1 MKYKSYTLK
10 NFKDIPQISKLTKK
24 QLFDIEVVGRVL
36 PFKTNNYVIN
46 NLIDWDNFEN
56 DPMFILNFPQK
67 GMLIPKYY
75 KKIADLLT
83 NEASKDTIA
92 KAVKEIRLQLNPQ
105 PNGQSHNV
113 PVFKGEKLLG
123 VQHKYRETVL
133 FFPTQGQT
141 CHAYCTFCF
150 RWPQFAGIKKLKFA
164 ASRINLLIDYIKQHP
179 SITDI
184 LITGGDPMTMNV
196 NIFERYINLIL
207 EADLPNLKTIRIGT
221 KSLSYWP
228 YRFTQDADANKL
240 LQLFEKVNNS
250 GKRLSLMAHIN
261 HHTELETQEVKKAIT
276 NIQNTGTIIRSQ
288 SPLLNHINA
297 KSEIWQEMWKQQVN
311 MGIIP
316 YYMFIARD
324 TGAQHYF
331 AVPLVK
337 AWDIFKDAYSRVSG
351 ICRTVRGPS
360 MSSNPGKIL
369 INGVSEINDEKVISL
384 SFIQGRNPDWVN
396 KPFFAKYD
404 DKAIWLN
411 DLEPAFGK
419 QEFFYEKDFLFD
431 NKINLLAYNINS
443 EEYCCKK
450 IKETGT
456 NLN

>member
-1 MKYKSYTLK
+1 MKYKSYTLN
-10 NFKDIPQISKLTKK
+10 NFKNIPQISKLTEK

-46 NLIDWDNFEN
+46 NLIDWDNFET

-67 GMLIPKYY
+67 GMLIPEHYNIISELL
-75 KKIADLLT
+75 KKSANQT
-83 NEASKDTIA
+83 TIA
-92 KAVKEIRLQLNPQ
+92 KAANKIRLQLNPQ
-105 PNGQSHNV
+105 PDGQSHNV
-113 PVFKGEKLLG
+113 PIFKGEKLLG
-123 VQHKYRETVL
+123 IQHKYRETIL

-150 RWPQFAGIKKLKFA
+150 RWPQFTDTNNLKFA
-164 ASRINLLIDYIKQHP
+164 VNRIQRIIDYLKQHP

-184 LITGGDPMTMNV
+184 LFTGGDPMTMKTS
-196 NIFERYINLIL
+196 ILEKYINLLL

-228 YRFTQDADANKL
+228 YRFTSDADADDL

-250 GKRLSLMAHIN
+250 GKNLTIMAHIN
-261 HHTELETQEVKKAIT
+261 HHSELETQEVQKAVK

-297 KSEIWQEMWKQQVN
+297 KPEIWQQMWRQQIN
-311 MGIIP
+311 LGIIP

-337 AWDIFKDAYSRVSG
+337 AWSIFKDAYSKVSG

-360 MSSNPGKIL
+360 MSTDPGKIL
-369 INGVSEINDEKVISL
+369 INGVSEIKGEKVIVL
-384 SFIQGRNPDWVN
+384 NFIQGRNSDWVN

-411 DLEPAFGK
+411 DLEPAFGEQK
-419 QEFFYEKDFLFD
+419 FFYEKELLLD
-431 NKINLLAYNINS
+431 NKINILEYEFNS
-443 EEYCCKK
+443 EKHLSEK
-450 IKETGT
+450 IKKAA
-456 NLN
+456 NNCN

>member
-1 MKYKSYTLK
+1 MKYKSYTLN
-10 NFKDIPQISKLTKK
+10 NFKDIPQISKLTKE

-36 PFKTNNYVIN
+36 PFKTNNYVVN

-67 GMLIPKYY
+67 GMLIPEHYNIISELL
-75 KKIADLLT
+75 KKSENPTA
-83 NEASKDTIA
+83 IA
-92 KAVKEIRLQLNPQ
+92 KAANKIRLQLNPH
-105 PNGQSHNV
+105 PDGQSHNV
-113 PVFKGEKLLG
+113 PIVKGGKLLG
-123 VQHKYRETVL
+123 IQHKYQETIL

-150 RWPQFAGIKKLKFA
+150 RWPQFTGTNNLKFA
-164 ASRINLLIDYIKQHP
+164 ANRIQLLIDYLKQHP

-184 LITGGDPMTMNV
+184 LFTGGDPMIMKTG
-196 NIFERYINLIL
+196 IIEIYINSLL
-207 EADLPNLKTIRIGT
+207 EADLPNLKTFRIGT

-228 YRFTQDADANKL
+228 YRFTEDDDYEDL
-240 LQLFEKVNNS
+240 LRLFEKVNNS
-250 GKRLSLMAHIN
+250 GKNLTIMAHIN
-261 HHTELETQEVKKAIT
+261 HYTELETQEVQKAIK

-297 KSEIWQEMWKQQVN
+297 KPEIWQRMWSQQVN
-311 MGIIP
+311 LGIIP

-337 AWDIFKDAYSRVSG
+337 AWSIFKDAYSKVSG

-360 MSSNPGKIL
+360 MSTDPGKIL
-369 INGVSEINDEKVISL
+369 INGVSEINGKKVIVL
-384 SFIQGRNPDWVN
+384 SFLQGRNPDWVN

-411 DLEPAFGK
+411 DLEPAFDEQK
-419 QEFFYEKDFLFD
+419 FFYEKGLLFD
-431 NKINLLAYNINS
+431 NKINILEYEFNS
-443 EEYCCKK
+443 EKHLYEKLKK
-450 IKETGT
+450 IAT
-456 NLN
+456 NFN